1 MTTNINLSLKM
12 LTYSALKKS
21 VVFKNDQP
29 YRCYGILGD
38 AYLQQRTL
46 NFLLEQILPPDER
59 DFNQDILE
67 GESTTANDLMARAG
81 QLPFIAS
88 HRVVVVRSADKMD
101 GVGRAAAGEAQPKS
115 SKVLSSGQQLTEA
128 LKQIPPSTV
137 LILMRTPETPEGF
150 GKSTPRCLN
159 ANLDKIIESQ
169 GVIINC
175 LVGQKDQAMAVRVVN
190 DEVQSRGIQLEP
202 GAAVHLVNRVG
213 HELGLLLTELEKCG
227 LRVGMDGV
235 VTKAVIDEMTR
246 RKPQET
252 IFDLLDAIGARQTPK
267 AMTLLRELL
276 DGGEV
281 PERILATLV
290 SHLRRVWQVRAMMDQ
305 KIPLNAGSMD
315 KLPPALAVQFPE
327 GGIVEKFSGFSWK
340 ISQLQA
346 QARSFSQEQIQA
358 ALQRVFEADLAMKGI
373 EDDGGTPELLLERL
387 VMRLGK

>member
-1 MTTNINLSLKM
+1 V

-21 VVFKNDQP
+21 IVFKNDQP
-29 YRCYGILGD
+29 QRCYGILGD

-67 GESTTANDLMARAG
+67 GESTTANDLLARAG
-81 QLPFIAS
+81 QLPFIAA
-88 HRVVVVRSADKMD
+88 HRVVIIRSADKMD
-101 GVGRAAAGEAQPKS
+101 GVGRAAVGEAKPKS
-115 SKVLSSGQQLTEA
+115 TKVLSPGQQLAEA
-128 LKQIPPSTV
+128 LKNIPPSTV
-137 LILMRTPETPEGF
+137 LILMRSPETPDGF
-150 GKSTPRCLN
+150 GKSAPRCLN

-175 LVGQKDQAMAVRVVN
+175 LVGQKDQAIPVHVIN
-190 DEVQSRGIQLEP
+190 DEAQSRAIQLEP

-213 HELGLLLTELEKCG
+213 HDVGLLLTELEKCS
-227 LRVGMDGV
+227 LRVGVDGV
-235 VTKAVIDEMTR
+235 VTKSVIDEMTR

-267 AMTLLRELL
+267 AMMLLRELL

-305 KIPLNAGSMD
+305 KIPLNAGSME
-315 KLPPALAVQFPE
+315 KVSPALAAQFPE
-327 GGIVEKFSGFSWK
+327 GGIVDKFSGFSWK

-346 QARSFSQEQIQA
+346 QARSFSQAQIQA
-358 ALQRVFEADLAMKGI
+358 ALERIFETDLAMKGI
-373 EDDGGTPELLLERL
+373 EEDGGTSELLLERL
-387 VMRLGK
+387 VMRLGE